1 MNKII
6 FNTFEKL
13 FWGYFVWT
21 AMSLAPIALSRYKLI
36 SLVDNILNGFIK
48 ISELLFEKFIFLN
61 IYIWDY
67 IYINLLDNLIS
78 G

>member
-21 AMSLAPIALSRYKLI
+21 TMSLAPIALSRHKLI
-36 SLVDNILNGFIK
+36 SLMDNILKAFIE

-67 IYINLLDNLIS
+67 IYINLLANLIS